1 MMTARFFTLS
11 FFTAIVAFIL
21 SPFSYALTSYNS
33 LTTKENAIFSA
44 NLVLTENA
52 SHSIFPPDYRVKK
65 LEEVTHQ
72 NGEWVSTSW
81 IDYDISGNLAAF
93 ERHEKNRR
101 GESVT
106 KIYKNKEGHW
116 IKCIKW
122 LMDGKESDV
131 GKVIVRYLSDRQ
143 GRIVRSELMNSE
155 WIREYVYNENA
166 QLSEVVEKQKAGYE
180 SAKKYT
186 VKKYYYNSKGFLARR
201 DFKTSRNNF
210 VSTYYFDYNDKD
222 MLQRIVGEAIAYSTQ
237 KRRAEKYYTYF
248 DRNYNWLQ
256 AEWGTEDNKFI
267 QNRTIVYY

>member
-1 MMTARFFTLS
+1 MMTTRFFITGSLI
-11 FFTAIVAFIL
+11 AIVAFIL
-21 SPFSYALTSYNS
+21 SPFSYALNSYNS
-33 LTTKENAIFSA
+33 LTAEENAIFSA

-81 IDYDISGNLAAF
+81 IDYDISGNLTAF

-122 LMDGKESDV
+122 LMDGKESDI
-131 GKVIVRYLSDRQ
+131 GKVIIRYLSDRQ

-155 WIREYVYNENA
+155 WGREYVYNDNA
-166 QLSEVVEKQKAGYE
+166 QLSEVVEKQNTGYD
-180 SAKKYT
+180 SGKKYT

-201 DFKTSRNNF
+201 DFKASRNNF
-210 VSTYYFDYNDKD
+210 VSTYYFDYNDKYI
-222 MLQRIVGEAIAYSTQ
+222 LQRIVSEVTAYSTQ
-237 KRRAEKYYTYF
+237 KRRAEKYYTDY
-248 DRNYNWLQ
+248 DQNYNWLQ